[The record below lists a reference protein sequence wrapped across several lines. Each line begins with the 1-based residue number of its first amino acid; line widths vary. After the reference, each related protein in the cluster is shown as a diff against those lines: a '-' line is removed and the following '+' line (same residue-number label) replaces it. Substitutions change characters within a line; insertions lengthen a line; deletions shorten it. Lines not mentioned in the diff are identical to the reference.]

1 MLTFL
6 LPNEQKREEVLAFY
20 EEFEKAGSSCIG
32 FANRKNYD
40 KWLSE
45 MTDRHTGQNLPKG
58 FVRENFYLCYENAAL
73 VGVFS
78 LKFEL
83 TDYLFRYGGHIGY
96 AVRPSERRRG
106 LATQIL
112 KEGLILCKNFGFD
125 RVLCVCDDDN
135 IASEK
140 VIRKNG
146 GVFENE
152 LFDPEENCTV
162 KRFWIFL
169 S

>member
-6 LPNEQKREEVLAFY
+6 LPSEQNRDDVLAFY
-20 EEFEKAGSSCIG
+20 KEFEDAGDSCIG
-32 FANRKNYD
+32 FAKRKDYD
-40 KWLSE
+40 AWLTE
-45 MTDRHTGQNLPKG
+45 MTNRNTGQNLPEG
-58 FVRENFYLCYENAAL
+58 FVRENFYLCYEGAKL

-83 TDYLFRYGGHIGY
+83 TDYLLQYGGHIGY

-112 KEGLILCKNFGFD
+112 KQGLSLCKNFGFD

-135 IASEK
+135 IGSEK
-140 VIRKNG
+140 VIQKNG
-146 GVFENE
+146 GVLENE
-152 LFDPEENCTV
+152 LFDPEENVTV
-162 KRFWIFL
+162 KRYWIEL
-169 S
+169 